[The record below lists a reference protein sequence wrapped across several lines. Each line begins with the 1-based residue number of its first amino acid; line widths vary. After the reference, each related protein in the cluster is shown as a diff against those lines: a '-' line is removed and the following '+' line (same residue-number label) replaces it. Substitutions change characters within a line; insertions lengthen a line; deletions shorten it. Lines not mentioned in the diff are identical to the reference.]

1 MIILVINCGSS
12 SIKYQLLDMKS
23 DEVYDL
29 LAKGIVEK
37 IGLETGRLQH
47 TVIGKD
53 KVVKDL
59 PVPDHKVGMKLVL
72 EALTDSEHGVL
83 KSLDDIEAVGHR
95 IVHGGEFFSSSALV
109 NEDVMKKI
117 EICCDFAPLHNP
129 AHILGIRAVQH
140 VLPSVPQVVTFDTAF
155 HQSIPSYAYMYGL
168 PYDCYSKYRVRK
180 YGAHGTSHQF
190 VAEKGA
196 KFCGLDV
203 NNSKIITCHIGNG
216 SSITAIV
223 NGKSVDTSMGFT
235 PLDGVIM
242 GTRCGSID
250 PNIIPY
256 LMKKDNLTPD
266 QMTDIMKK
274 EGYTPDEM
282 SEFMNKKC
290 GFLGISGVSSDARDL
305 DARANAGDMRCKLAL
320 KMLTYGVIKYI
331 GQFAAVMNGVD
342 LIVFTGGIGEH
353 NSRLRRRV
361 CENFSYL
368 GLKFDYEANTAFGE
382 DAMLSLPDS
391 KVKVALITTDE
402 EIVIARDTMHI
413 VMSEE
418 EN

>member
-1 MIILVINCGSS
+1 
-12 SIKYQLLDMKS
+12 MKS

-180 YGAHGTSHQF
+180 YGAHGTSVRY
-190 VAEKGA
+190 VAPRAADMMGKDLKDLKLIVCHLGSGA
-196 KFCGLDV
+196 
-203 NNSKIITCHIGNG
+203 
-216 SSITAIV
+216 SITAV
-223 NGKSVDTSMGFT
+223 KDAKSYDTSMGFS
-235 PLDGVIM
+235 PLAGITM
-242 GTRCGSID
+242 ATRSGDID
-250 PNIIPY
+250 PSLIQH
-256 LMKKDNLTPD
+256 LMRVEHKS
-266 QMTDIMKK
+266 M
-274 EGYTPDEM
+274 DEM
-282 SEFMNKKC
+282 IYMLNHKS
-290 GFLGISGVSSDARDL
+290 GLLGLSGISP
-305 DARANAGDMRCKLAL
+305 DMRDVRESDSDRAKLARNIFINRIVR
-320 KMLTYGVIKYI
+320 YVGSYI
-331 GQFAAVMNGVD
+331 AEMGGVD
-342 LIVFTGGIGEH
+342 GIIFTAGIGEH
-353 NSRLRRRV
+353 DMGVREAV
-361 CENFSYL
+361 MDAFKYM
-368 GLKFDYEANTAFGE
+368 GVDPDYEANNKISEGFITK
-382 DAMLSLPDS
+382 PDS
-391 KVKVALITTDE
+391 KVKVMVIPTNE
-402 EIVIARDTMHI
+402 ELMIERDVVRLTHI
-413 VMSEE
+413 
-418 EN
+418 N